1 MGGITCIPWRSS
13 GEVARRVVLKTQE
26 SFPQT
31 CMSRRTLSNRYW
43 FRSSMCAFSPLGE
56 LFADGAGHSLFSKS
70 YWWWH
75 NRKILHYGCQCSE
88 IGNPDH
94 PLEWGW
100 VSVVWLLAPCEQLQT
115 AISQLTKSEIF
126 FTEPVVLGRCTL
138 SKCRFSKL
146 LWQLQPDIMLFL
158 LQVVYDMDSGHLN
171 LQIFASNFIP
181 LWCGVLAPGQCS
193 PPPSHI
199 SCWGTSMVLQLNSAL
214 QLLKGTMS
222 AVGMSHIRNR
232 LFPKTSAKL

>member
-1 MGGITCIPWRSS
+1 MGGITCIPWRSA
-13 GEVARRVVLKTQE
+13 GEVARRVVLKTHE

-31 CMSRRTLSNRYW
+31 CMNRRTLSNRYW
-43 FRSSMCAFSPLGE
+43 FRSSMCAFSLLGE

-100 VSVVWLLAPCEQLQT
+100 VSVVWLLAPCEQLQI

-126 FTEPVVLGRCTL
+126 FTEPVVLGRWPLVNNVDVPNC
-138 SKCRFSKL
+138 CCL

-193 PPPSHI
+193 PPSHI
-199 SCWGTSMVLQLNSAL
+199 SCQGTSMVLRLNSAL
-214 QLLKGTMS
+214 QLLHGWYYS
-222 AVGMSHIRNR
+222 RGQCQQLGCHV
-232 LFPKTSAKL
+232 